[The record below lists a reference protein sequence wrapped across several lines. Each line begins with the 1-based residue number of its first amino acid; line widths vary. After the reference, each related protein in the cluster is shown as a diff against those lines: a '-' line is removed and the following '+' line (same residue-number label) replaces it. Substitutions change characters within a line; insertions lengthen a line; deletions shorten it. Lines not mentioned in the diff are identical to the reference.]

1 MSHQEKDIQCC
12 VKQCDKP
19 LDQAYWNERW
29 QNQETGWDMGQA
41 SPPITDYM
49 AQYPNKAARILIPG
63 CGNAYEAEFLVNN
76 GFTNITLID
85 IAPKAVEALK
95 AKFAEH
101 AQVRVLC
108 ENFFEHQGQYDLII
122 EQTFFCAF
130 PPAKR
135 SAYAQKA
142 AALLS
147 DNGKVIGLL
156 FNRQF
161 HQPHPPFGGDT
172 AEYKSVFEPHF
183 SVKTMEE
190 CYNSIP
196 PRAKSEVFI
205 NLVKK

>member
-1 MSHQEKDIQCC
+1 MSQQEKDIQCC
-12 VKQCDKP
+12 VNQCDKQ

-29 QNQETGWDMGQA
+29 QKQETGWDMGQA
-41 SPPITDYM
+41 SPPITEYM

-85 IAPKAVEALK
+85 IAPEAVERLK
-95 AKFAEH
+95 AKFADH
-101 AQVRVLC
+101 ATVRVLC
-108 ENFFEHQGQYDLII
+108 EDFFEHQGQYDLII
-122 EQTFFCAF
+122 EQTFFCAI

-135 SAYAQKA
+135 IAYAQRA

-147 DNGKVIGLL
+147 DKGKVVGLL

-172 AEYKSVFEPHF
+172 AEYIPVFEPHF
-183 SVKTMEE
+183 SVDTMAE